1 MITIGDAV
9 AKAKSYIA
17 NRTGVPY
24 HSLVLEAIASEQ
36 AFYVIKFVEVA
47 ALREKMYGH
56 YTIEVDHESGI
67 IKGFEQSR
75 HNTPPPEIEPA
86 VQRKEL
92 PDSQFEVIKD
102 TDDTFRFLLRTPT
115 GEVIAVSKVYESKA
129 DCLTGIQTVK
139 ENAEKAGIH
148 DSTSELTSPSQ
159 RS

>member
-17 NRTGVPY
+17 HRTGVPY

-36 AFYVIKFVEVA
+36 VCYVIKFVEVA
-47 ALREKMYGH
+47 ALREKMYGY

-67 IKGFEQSR
+67 IKSFEQSR
-75 HNTPPPEIEPA
+75 QNTPLPEIEPA

-92 PDSQFEVIKD
+92 PDPQFEVVKD

-115 GEVIAVSKVYESKA
+115 GEVIAVSKVFESKA
-129 DCLTGIQTVK
+129 DCLTGIQAVK
-139 ENAEKAGIH
+139 DNAEKAGIH
-148 DSTSELTSPSQ
+148 DSTIELTSPSQ
-159 RS
+159 RT